1 MIGPVVGEGVGVGV
15 GVGVVVGR
23 GVWDG
28 VDDGDVVGVLVGVT
42 GLPVHATPLSVNAV
56 GAGLLPAHAPL
67 KPNDAVPLVATFPFH
82 PALRTDTAA
91 PDWVTEPFH
100 SWLTVWP
107 APNEKRRSQAVTGS
121 PRLVTL
127 TSAPKP
133 LCHWLVTL

>member
-1 MIGPVVGEGVGVGV
+1 MGVGVGE
-15 GVGVVVGR
+15 
-23 GVWDG
+23 
-28 VDDGDVVGVLVGVT
+28 LVGVT

-56 GAGLLPAHAPL
+56 GAGLLPAHVPL
-67 KPNDAVPLVATFPFH
+67 KPNDAVPLVAMVPFH

-91 PDWVTEPFH
+91 PDCVTEPFQ

-107 APNEKRRSQAVTGS
+107 APNEKRSSHAATGS

-133 LCHWLVTL
+133 PCHWLVTV